1 MLTARRADLAAAVR
15 LVTLGLP
22 RARGHA

>member
-22 RARGHA
+22 SARGHG